1 MRIDFAKLHG
11 LGNDV
16 VVVDNRDRKLTLS
29 AEQIRRFSDRHR
41 GVGFDQLLSLE
52 SVPSDSVDF
61 GLNIFNADGGP
72 AEQCGN
78 GARCIGLYI
87 HRLELSRK
95 KEFLLK
101 SSGRTLLVRIERDSL
116 ISCDMARPRF
126 EREKI
131 PVVASLET
139 DGRYRLRCAAG
150 EFPVMAVSMGNPHVV
165 LQVDDIRL
173 APVASVGAQLVNHRY
188 LPEGANV
195 GFMQVIRRDRVALR
209 VYERGVGET
218 LACGTGAC
226 AAVVAGQCMGLLDA
240 SVTVCLPGGE
250 LTVYWG
256 GGTESVWM
264 TGPAEWSFEGT
275 IDL

>member
-1 MRIDFAKLHG
+1 MRVDFAKLHG

-29 AEQIRRFSDRHR
+29 AEQIRRLSDRHR

-52 SVPSDSVDF
+52 NAPSDSVDF
-61 GLNIFNADGGP
+61 GLKIFNADGGP

-116 ISCDMARPRF
+116 ISCDMARPEF

-131 PVVASLET
+131 PVVASLER

-165 LQVDDIRL
+165 LQVDDIML
-173 APVASVGAQLVNHRY
+173 APVASVGAQLVNHKY
-188 LPEGANV
+188 LPEGANI
-195 GFMQVIRRDRVALR
+195 GFMQVIRRDHVALR

-256 GGTESVWM
+256 GGTKSVWV